1 MKRILILSQLLP
13 LKNHNGGS
21 TQIRNLISATRQRG
35 HDIDF
40 VSFDLPFS
48 ENNSLDEVNTFLEN
62 NTDEH
67 LIIPFIGM
75 GSREPSRKGMLAY
88 FSNEMDNLCKTLSS
102 REYDAVFAE
111 FMSMGRYLKHFEK
124 PMKFMNIHELNLL
137 KELREAYSN
146 YNLKDKLY
154 LFYSAFS
161 ILREELRLSKEAD
174 VILSYN
180 EIEVEILKCL
190 VRDKD
195 IIHIPITIETPA
207 RTAPLE
213 KREYDFVFIGNFDHK
228 PNRDAAEF
236 ILKNT
241 KRIIGN
247 SSVLIGGKNTEIIK
261 KGAESIENIQFEEG
275 IEEPSDFLQKGKI
288 LLAPIFTGG
297 GSRVKIIEAMA
308 NGNIIITTPIGS
320 EGLYKNE
327 KEGLITLSKEE
338 FLNGKAIDILN
349 NLKNYSHLIE
359 FNRKNVESFHTI
371 TESIRIRELY
381 LL

>member
-1 MKRILILSQLLP
+1 
-13 LKNHNGGS
+13 
-21 TQIRNLISATRQRG
+21 
-35 HDIDF
+35 
-40 VSFDLPFS
+40 
-48 ENNSLDEVNTFLEN
+48 
-62 NTDEH
+62 
-67 LIIPFIGM
+67 
-75 GSREPSRKGMLAY
+75 MLAY
-88 FSNEMDNLCKTLSS
+88 LSNEMDNLCKTLSS
-102 REYDAVFAE
+102 KEYDAVFAE

-124 PMKFMNIHELNLL
+124 PMKFINIHELNLL

-195 IIHIPITIETPA
+195 IIHIPITIETPD
-207 RTAPLE
+207 RIAPLE

-241 KRIIGN
+241 K
-247 SSVLIGGKNTEIIK
+247 IIK
-261 KGAESIENIQFEEG
+261 KGTESIENIHFEEG

-349 NLKNYSHLIE
+349 NLNNYSHLIE